1 MEILVI
7 SGLSGAGKSC
17 AASCL
22 EDIGYYTVDNMP
34 AAIIPKFAE
43 FSAESDG
50 RYDRVALV
58 NDIRGG
64 VDSFQELL
72 EVIDRLREGGTVSAA
87 KLRGE
92 LYRLFAEKGQQSR
105 MSINVVSFGYKY
117 GVPLE
122 ADLVFD
128 VRFMPNPYYVPELR
142 YQTGMN
148 DDVYNYVFSF
158 PQTKEFLSKLEQMLA
173 FLLPL
178 YQDEGKAVLVV
189 AVGCTGGRHRS
200 VSIARAVT
208 EYLNKLGYAAYE
220 NHRDIT
226 RG

>member
-1 MEILVI
+1 MEQAIRREREWMQPVRDHADFVLDT
-7 SGLSGAGKSC
+7 SALS
-17 AASCL
+17 
-22 EDIGYYTVDNMP
+22 I
-34 AAIIPKFAE
+34 
-43 FSAESDG
+43 
-50 RYDRVALV
+50 
-58 NDIRGG
+58 
-64 VDSFQELL
+64 
-72 EVIDRLREGGTVSAA
+72 A
-87 KLRGE
+87 KLRSE
-92 LYRLFAEKGQQSR
+92 LLDLFGQQGDR
-105 MSINVVSFGYKY
+105 GGLAVNILSFGFKH
-117 GVPLE
+117 GIPIE

-178 YQDEGKAVLVV
+178 YQEEGKAVLVV

>member
-1 MEILVI
+1 M
-7 SGLSGAGKSC
+7 
-17 AASCL
+17 
-22 EDIGYYTVDNMP
+22 
-34 AAIIPKFAE
+34 
-43 FSAESDG
+43 
-50 RYDRVALV
+50 
-58 NDIRGG
+58 
-64 VDSFQELL
+64 
-72 EVIDRLREGGTVSAA
+72 
-87 KLRGE
+87 
-92 LYRLFAEKGQQSR
+92 
-105 MSINVVSFGYKY
+105 
-117 GVPLE
+117 PLE

-128 VRFMPNPYYVPELR
+128 VRFLPNPYYVPELR

-178 YQDEGKAVLVV
+178 YQEEGKAVLVV